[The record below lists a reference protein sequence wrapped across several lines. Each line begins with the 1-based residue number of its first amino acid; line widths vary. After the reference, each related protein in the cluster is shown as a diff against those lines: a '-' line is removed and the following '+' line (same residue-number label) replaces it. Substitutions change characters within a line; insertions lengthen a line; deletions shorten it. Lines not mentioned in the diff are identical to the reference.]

1 ASSPN
6 LVYFG
11 DGSGAFG
18 IPRSLGDNDS
28 RSVAVGRFDNN
39 NRMDIAF
46 ANVGATSRVYTK
58 NSGGTAFTLRPQ
70 LAIGDAAAVAAAD
83 LNGDGI
89 DDLVFGRIPSNVND
103 IPSNPVLI
111 NAGGGSF
118 GVPLA
123 LLGLSPTRDV
133 LIGDVNEDGSPDLV
147 FISSTG
153 VHQIWLATGGTYTL
167 YDEQIMDLDAGSA
180 VLINLGDAAE
190 GDPGGVDLALGGRNN
205 AGVGVWLND
214 SAGNLGLGDAV
225 PPTLTLTGEASVSV
239 PANTGYND
247 AGATALDNIDGDI
260 SSSIVVNSSVNTSIV
275 GTYTVTYSVQD
286 RAGNSAAQISR
297 SVSITPNS
305 GGGGGGGGGAV
316 GYWLLTLLLT
326 VFALRKTSMHKLR
339 IHGVVAV
346 SALLLLTSVGPAQA
360 QEVRYSWLDMS
371 VLAQDFD
378 RGGVQVPIPGQSV
391 EVIAGDGSG
400 VRFRGSLGTWKNM
413 YLLVS
418 YGSTDN
424 DVDAIITND
433 QGVFETS
440 DEYDFTAIRSGI
452 GVKWSIRQQT
462 DLFAEVTYD
471 STDLDFGSFAGEN
484 FDTDAQEIGGAL
496 GLRTMFGDH
505 FELMI
510 AGRYTQVG
518 DVDLNTLEFDDDT
531 LFSVGFAWEV
541 IRGFSIVGDYESG
554 ELGSYGLGFRLDLSE
569 D

>member
-1 ASSPN
+1 VSYW
-6 LVYFG
+6 L
-11 DGSGAFG
+11 
-18 IPRSLGDNDS
+18 
-28 RSVAVGRFDNN
+28 
-39 NRMDIAF
+39 
-46 ANVGATSRVYTK
+46 
-58 NSGGTAFTLRPQ
+58 
-70 LAIGDAAAVAAAD
+70 
-83 LNGDGI
+83 
-89 DDLVFGRIPSNVND
+89 
-103 IPSNPVLI
+103 
-111 NAGGGSF
+111 
-118 GVPLA
+118 LA
-123 LLGLSPTRDV
+123 LL
-133 LIGDVNEDGSPDLV
+133 
-147 FISSTG
+147 
-153 VHQIWLATGGTYTL
+153 
-167 YDEQIMDLDAGSA
+167 
-180 VLINLGDAAE
+180 
-190 GDPGGVDLALGGRNN
+190 
-205 AGVGVWLND
+205 VGVL
-214 SAGNLGLGDAV
+214 
-225 PPTLTLTGEASVSV
+225 
-239 PANTGYND
+239 
-247 AGATALDNIDGDI
+247 
-260 SSSIVVNSSVNTSIV
+260 
-275 GTYTVTYSVQD
+275 
-286 RAGNSAAQISR
+286 
-297 SVSITPNS
+297 
-305 GGGGGGGGGAV
+305 
-316 GYWLLTLLLT
+316 
-326 VFALRKTSMHKLR
+326 ALRKTTMNKSR

-346 SALLLLTSVGPAQA
+346 SALLLLASAGPATA

-378 RGGVQVPIPGQSV
+378 RTGVQVPIPGQSV

-433 QGVFETS
+433 QGEFETN

-484 FDTDAQEIGGAL
+484 FDTDAQDIGGAL

-518 DVDLNTLEFDDDT
+518 DVDLNTLEFADDT

-554 ELGSYGLGFRLDLSE
+554 EFTNYALGFRLDLSE